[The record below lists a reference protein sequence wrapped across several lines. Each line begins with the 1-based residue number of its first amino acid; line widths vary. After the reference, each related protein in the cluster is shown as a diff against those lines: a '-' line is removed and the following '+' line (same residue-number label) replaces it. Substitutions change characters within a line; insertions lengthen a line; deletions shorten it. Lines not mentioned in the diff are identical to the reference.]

1 MEAEGMI
8 KKLTLI
14 LIIGAL
20 IFSGFEAVAL
30 HISTAPIENNKD
42 MIDVSTTE
50 TKNQVQTLQK
60 SYLVSEPIFTYKKEY
75 ILPELKDSESL
86 LSVGKP
92 IIPFITKTVV
102 LPLTTQII
110 NTIITVQTQKYI
122 LSNKIEPAPRPYAPT
137 TDALSFF
144 TTPPIDMS
152 VYSSTHLYPSQQ
164 YSVQYGAGL
173 DNNEH
178 VVFVNVKCYSQYSPA
193 LDEIY
198 IPNEITVEVQ
208 YKDLSDTDVLNTA
221 TYDLLIITD
230 EKLKT
235 DDLQRLVDHKNS
247 IGVKTILVTTQ
258 EIYNTPL
265 YNGRFPA
272 ETIKKAVYD
281 AILNWGIK
289 YLLLF
294 GGHKGQTDDWYVP
307 VFRSNNYDAAVFG
320 ETGEPYDLTYASDL
334 YYADAI
340 RYGNDGSPLFDDWDR
355 NGNGR
360 FAEGPYY
367 SNSIDYPDYYPD
379 VYVGRIPI
387 RYSWEIPI
395 IVDKIIQYENNASD
409 SWFKKAVHI
418 AGDTSPP
425 ARDEHNQIESGIYEG
440 EITCDV
446 TAQYLAEAGF
456 VSEKLYTSTGTFART
471 DDVLQAINRGCGW
484 CDFQGHG
491 NPAVWG
497 NFLPDAL
504 TEDDFVYGF
513 TIIDIRK
520 LTNGEKLP
528 FMLIDG
534 CHNGQFDA
542 TLQQIID
549 SNGANFVRFNLLE
562 WIPSDTSSWMLLQ
575 GGGGAIGVIST
586 TALGYGYIN
595 EYTTAGLG
603 GWIMPRFA
611 YEFASQ
617 GKTYVGEIW
626 GQGITDYINS
636 FDVLHDEIDRKTIEE
651 RVLLGD
657 PSLKL
662 GGYNREFSTQN
673 EDANTDTDSDD
684 QDHEISAS
692 SVDVPTWEQG
702 QKWTYSISDIDFS
715 FHEIT
720 GRDIDVHFS
729 SGDIT
734 VQVAE
739 VTDVMYRLDF
749 DTKNVVASCDI
760 QFDPFNGKNATDI
773 KIDVSGASLNGQI
786 FVDIDTL
793 AISKVTGTITVD
805 FGTQQLLD
813 LLNIQFG
820 PLLNRLIPK
829 LIPTIPFKVD
839 LICTFDPMY
848 ELLEFPLDV
857 EKTWGIND
865 VNITIDGT
873 VNSKFLTRLK
883 LLNRL
888 FLGTLVPPEL
898 VKYLSGIN
906 ISQFLLEQ
914 NISNIIHVPK
924 MDELLRKPPFTVS
937 SMSNNV
943 YKIDFVQGLAE
954 IFYSSDVENIVE
966 IQGNLHDF
974 IPITDNIELKLKS

>member
-1 MEAEGMI
+1 MV
-8 KKLTLI
+8 KKLI
-14 LIIGAL
+14 LILVTGVL
-20 IFSGFEAVAL
+20 IISGFEAVAL
-30 HISTAPIENNKD
+30 HISTAQIENNKD
-42 MIDVSTTE
+42 MRNVYTTD
-50 TKNQVQTLQK
+50 TKNQMLTLQK
-60 SYLVSEPIFTYKKEY
+60 SYLVSEPIFTYKNGY
-75 ILPELKDSESL
+75 ILPELQDSESL
-86 LSVGKP
+86 LSTGKP
-92 IIPFITKTVV
+92 IIPVITKTIV
-102 LPLTTQII
+102 LPLNTQII
-110 NTIITVQTQKYI
+110 NTTITVKTHRYI
-122 LSNKIEPAPRPYAPT
+122 LSNKIEPAPRPYSPTNDVLSYFTAP
-137 TDALSFF
+137 A
-144 TTPPIDMS
+144 IDTS
-152 VYSSTHLYPSQQ
+152 VYSSTNLYPSQQ

-198 IPNEITVEVQ
+198 IPSEINVELQ
-208 YKDLSDTDVLNTA
+208 YSDPSDTELRNTVG
-221 TYDLLIITD
+221 YDLLIITD

-235 DDLQRLVDHKNS
+235 NDLQRLVDHKNS
-247 IGVKTILVTTQ
+247 IGMKTIVETTQ
-258 EIYNTPL
+258 EIYDNPM

-281 AILNWGIK
+281 AITNWGIK

-307 VFRSNNYDAAVFG
+307 VFRSNNYDGATYG
-320 ETGEPYDLTYASDL
+320 QTGEPYDLTYVSDL
-334 YYADAI
+334 YYGDAI
-340 RYGNDGSPLFDDWDR
+340 RYDHGSPIFDDWDKNK
-355 NGNGR
+355 NGK
-360 FAEGPYY
+360 FAEGPSY
-367 SNSIDYPDYYPD
+367 SPSVDYPDYYPD

-395 IVDKIIQYENNASD
+395 IVDKIIHYENNASD
-409 SWFKKAVHI
+409 TWFKKAVLI
-418 AGDTSPP
+418 GGDTSPP
-425 ARDEHNQIESGIYEG
+425 ARDEHNQIDLGIYEG
-440 EITCDV
+440 EIACDL
-446 TAQYLAEAGF
+446 TAEYLAEADF
-456 VSEKLYTSTGTFART
+456 VSEKLYTSTGTFT
-471 DDVLQAINRGCGW
+471 STEDVIQAITNGCGW

-491 NPAVWG
+491 NPALWG

-504 TEDDFVYGF
+504 TESDFVYGF
-513 TIIDIRK
+513 SIIDIRRF
-520 LTNGEKLP
+520 TNGEKLP
-528 FMLIDG
+528 LMLIDG

-542 TLQQIID
+542 TSQQILD
-549 SNGANFVRFNLLE
+549 NNGVNYTRFNLLE

-595 EYTTAGLG
+595 QYITAGLG

-617 GKTYVGEIW
+617 GKTFLGEIW

-662 GGYNREFSTQN
+662 GGYHHEFSPQSEN
-673 EDANTDTDSDD
+673 KNTKTDFND
-684 QDHEISAS
+684 QKNEISAAF
-692 SVDVPTWEQG
+692 VEVPTWEQG
-702 QKWTYSISDIDFS
+702 QQWTYTISDIDFS

-720 GRDIDVHFS
+720 GRDIDIHFS
-729 SGDIT
+729 SGDIN

-739 VTDVMYRLDF
+739 VTTSLYLLDVN
-749 DTKNVVASCDI
+749 TNNVVASCDI
-760 QFDPFNGKNATDI
+760 QFDPYNGKNATDI
-773 KIDVSGASLNGQI
+773 KFELSGASLNGT
-786 FVDIDTL
+786 VYVNIDTL
-793 AISKVTGTITVD
+793 AIFKITGTITVD

-813 LLNIQFG
+813 ALNIKFG

-829 LIPTIPFKVD
+829 IIPTIPFTVD
-839 LICTFDPMY
+839 LILTFDPQY

-873 VNSKFLTRLK
+873 VMSKFLTRLK

-888 FLGTLVPPEL
+888 SGGKIVPPEF

-914 NISNIIHVPK
+914 NISNVIHIPK
-924 MDELLRKPPFTVS
+924 MDELLRNPPFKVS
-937 SMSNNV
+937 TMNNNV
-943 YKIDFVQGLAE
+943 YKIDFFQGLGE
-954 IFYSSDVENIVE
+954 IFYSSDAENIVE
-966 IQGNLHDF
+966 IRGNLKDF
-974 IPITDNIELKLKS
+974 IPITNNIELKLKS